1 MFIRIDLK
9 VDAKK
14 KLCWKYLKINSK
26 IQLKIQILICAFIK
40 STNEAPIR

>member
-9 VDAKK
+9 VDAK
-14 KLCWKYLKINSK
+14 WKYLKINTK

-40 STNEAPIR
+40 STNEAPIG